1 MLIYGLFIMAGCM
14 LVGTILGDVLGLLL
28 GLKNANVGGVGFAML
43 FLILVTDKLKAMGKF
58 SKPAESGILFWSAI
72 YIPVVV
78 AMAATQNVQAALK
91 GGWAAA
97 IAGIGGTAVCFLL
110 VKPLSRMGL
119 DSAMKHDAKSQG
131 A

>member
-1 MLIYGLFIMAGCM
+1 MLIYGLFIMAVCM
-14 LVGTILGDVLGLLL
+14 LVGTMLGDVLGLLL

-43 FLILVTDKLKAMGKF
+43 FLILLTDKLKAMGKF

-97 IAGIGGTAVCFLL
+97 IAGVGGTALCFLL
-110 VKPLSRMGL
+110 VKPLSRMGEN
-119 DSAMKHDAKSQG
+119 SAARHEARKQG

>member
-1 MLIYGLFIMAGCM
+1 MLIYGLLIMGVCM
-14 LVGTILGDVLGLLL
+14 LVGTMIGDVLGLLL

-43 FLILVTDKLKAMGKF
+43 FLILVTDKLKEMKKF

-91 GGWAAA
+91 GGWAAL
-97 IAGIGGTAVCFLL
+97 IAGAGGTALCFLL
-110 VKPLSRMGL
+110 VKPLSRIAL
-119 DSAMKHDAKSQG
+119 KSAQSHDDRVKEG
-131 A
+131 

>member
-14 LVGTILGDVLGLLL
+14 LVGTMVGDVLGLLL
-28 GLKNANVGGVGFAML
+28 GLQNANVGGVGFAML
-43 FLILVTDKLKAMGKF
+43 FLILVTDKLKALGKF

-97 IAGIGGTAVCFLL
+97 IAGVGGTALCFLL
-110 VKPLSRMGL
+110 VKPLSRMGVN
-119 DSAMKHDAKSQG
+119 SAMRHAAKNQG